1 MKKFSFPADLHGF
14 KIHFVGIKGTGM
26 AALVEILFAR
36 GAEISG
42 SDVSEKFYTDEI
54 LEKLKIIVQPFS
66 GKNVTPDISLVIH
79 SSAYSVQKNPDLIR
93 AAELKIPCILYSE
106 ALGLLSETSYSA
118 GICGVHGKTTTT
130 GMAGTL
136 LMATDLPVQ
145 VLAGSV
151 ISSFG
156 NSCTVTSRNFSDLIE
171 SNSAEQNFGEQN
183 LLNRNSAEQNSLN
196 KNSTEQKFGE
206 QNLLNRNSAEQN
218 SLNKNSAEQN
228 SAVDKKIFV
237 AETCEYQRHFMAFCP
252 KKIVLTS
259 VESDHQDFYPTF
271 ADIQNAFVDYA
282 CKLPSGGDLI
292 FCADDPGAAET
303 AKIVMQKRPDIN
315 FIPYGEKAEGDFKI
329 VSSGISCGEQK
340 FKIGNSGEFVLKIP
354 GLHNQKNAAAAV
366 ALVSGLL
373 KDAGKNPQEYSEKL
387 KVALKKFSGGKRRSE
402 IVGRKKNSSGDE
414 IIFIDDYGHHP
425 TAIKT
430 TLEGYRNFYRGH
442 KIVVDFMSHT
452 YTRTAAL
459 LEEFAESFSSAD
471 FVVINKIYASAR
483 EDVSSAKVSGKI
495 LAEKT
500 SAHHKNVFYAE
511 EFDEA
516 AEKIFSELQKKSG
529 AEFSDGYVFVTMGAG
544 DNWKVGKIVMEKFSE
559 GKK

>member
-196 KNSTEQKFGE
+196 KNS
-206 QNLLNRNSAEQN
+206 
-218 SLNKNSAEQN
+218 AEQN

-329 VSSGISCGEQK
+329 VSCGISCGEQK